1 MSPSNPDL
9 NVLLQVGA
17 QARPYSEA
25 DKGYFGLL
33 PETGYMDPNE
43 KVAAAF
49 EWCDYVEGFQFRF
62 QRLVPI
68 RNGNLAIFT
77 ISLGL
82 ADLYPLAPPQTILM
96 GAHTFK
102 GRGILL
108 DVPFE
113 ELLDDMERLREGEV
127 PDDNAPEPRSM
138 EEASIDLIEQQ
149 EIVGLYRR
157 GVSVSGPLYRK
168 ERAS

>member
-1 MSPSNPDL
+1 ME
-9 NVLLQVGA
+9 VGA
-17 QARPYSEA
+17 RARPYSEA

-33 PETGYMDPNE
+33 PETGYMNPNE

-49 EWCDYVEGFQFRF
+49 EWDDYVEGFEFRF

-68 RNGNLAIFT
+68 RDGNLAIFT

-82 ADLYPLAPPQTILM
+82 ALLYPLAPPQSILM
-96 GAHTFK
+96 GAHTFR

-113 ELLDDMERLREGEV
+113 ELVDTLERVREGEIA
-127 PDDNAPEPRSM
+127 DDNAPEPRTL

-149 EIVGLYRR
+149 EITNLYRR
-157 GVSVSGPLYRK
+157 GLSVSGPLYRK